1 MMKPLSALALATLF
15 AASAC
20 SSSSGTATTAASASS
35 APDVNAALATVGTAA
50 PAFTATTLGGSPV
63 TLADYHGK
71 VLVLNF
77 WATWCPP
84 CRAETPDMIEAY
96 GKLKAPDVAFL
107 GVDTTEAAPVVKS
120 FVALKGLPYQVAL
133 AGPAAYNGFG
143 IAYIPTTIV
152 IDGNGIIRA
161 RWTGGVTPVQLAQFV
176 KGARAGKNTTY
187 LTAQQQK
194 IDKMLAVSQFDFT
207 GSPAKVKAEVAKAQK
222 ALDDANTYINKLNE
236 ADTPPYDTERTQ
248 NEQGRLELAAGTAS
262 ASIAKGVKEQLAA
275 YALLGQAY
283 ADLNRFADSANV
295 YAKALALKPNDPKWV
310 AAMTLAYYRLHDYT
324 AMTQAATK
332 WTQVAPKDPDAW
344 DHVALSHQ
352 RNGQFAQAAPPYE
365 KALALMEAQ
374 AAKQPIGKDGQAVA
388 YVSDEALDVANVY
401 VAMGD
406 AANAQRVFAIS
417 QKYANLIPAKS
428 PYAELKTIVPQRV
441 AEGMAGVRL
450 AHAGSGTTIELTKW
464 TGANLPGSAPNA
476 TYRWR
481 LIASAPGGKQV
492 TLTTKNL
499 KKDWVASFCQDRL
512 CSPGS
517 VTFTMPPEGV
527 KTYEFQLV
535 PPAPHEQPGI
545 VSVGAQDGNWVTT
558 PAIPT

>member
-1 MMKPLSALALATLF
+1 MMKPTSALALAALF
-15 AASAC
+15 AVSAC
-20 SSSSGTATTAASASS
+20 SAPSSDTVNGAASASP
-35 APDVNAALATVGTAA
+35 AADANAALATVGTAA
-50 PAFTATTLGGSPV
+50 PAFAATSLGGTPV
-63 TLADYHGK
+63 HLSDYHGK

-84 CRAETPDMIEAY
+84 CRAETPDMIKAY
-96 GKLKAPDVAFL
+96 GKLKASDVAFL
-107 GVDTTEAAPVVKS
+107 GVDTTESAPVVKS
-120 FVALKGLPYQVAL
+120 FVALKGVPYQIAL

-187 LTAQQQK
+187 VTAQQTK
-194 IDKMLAVSQFDFT
+194 IDKMLAVSQFAFS
-207 GSPAKVKAEVAKAQK
+207 GSPAKVKAEIARAKK
-222 ALDDANTYINKLNE
+222 AIAATNAYVNKLNVS
-236 ADTPPYDTERTQ
+236 DTPPYDTERTQ
-248 NEQGRLELAAGTAS
+248 NEMGKLELATGTAY
-262 ASIAKGVKEQLAA
+262 ASIAKGEKEQLASDE
-275 YALLGQAY
+275 LLGQAY
-283 ADLNRFADSANV
+283 ADLNRFADSANM
-295 YAKALALKPNDPKWV
+295 YANALKLKPNDPKWV
-310 AAMTLAYYRLHDYT
+310 AAMTLAYYRLHDYP
-324 AMTQAATK
+324 AMTHAATK

-344 DHVALSHQ
+344 DHLALSHQ
-352 RNGQFAQAAPPYE
+352 RNGQFALAAPPYE

-406 AANAQRVFAIS
+406 AANARRVFAIS

-428 PYAELKTIVPQRV
+428 PYNELKTIVPQRV
-441 AEGMAGVRL
+441 AEGMAGVKL
-450 AHAGSGTTIELTKW
+450 AHAGNGTTIELTKW
-464 TGANLPGSAPNA
+464 TGANLPGSLAT

-492 TLTTKNL
+492 TLSAKNL

-535 PPAPHEQPGI
+535 APAPKDQPGI
-545 VSVGAQDGNWVTT
+545 VSVGAKDGNWVTT
-558 PAIPT
+558 AAVST